1 MADLIDRQ
9 QAIDT
14 MRMFIDSLNKDSP
27 AYKSLSIAF
36 DRCIIELKKLPSAQP
51 EIIRCKDCK
60 NWDTTWTNDFSPNYH
75 YCPMVDGVRK
85 EDWFC
90 ADAERRTE

>member
-1 MADLIDRQ
+1 MSDLISRQ
-9 QAIDT
+9 AAIDALCNDYCGGHQDCKYYPNCENL
-14 MRMFIDSLNKDSP
+14 RSVQ
-27 AYKSLSIAF
+27 
-36 DRCIIELKKLPSAQP
+36 KLPPAQP

-90 ADAERRTE
+90 ADAERRTDE

>member
-1 MADLIDRQ
+1 MNELLSRNEVLALWDKFHPYIATYAMRF
-9 QAIDT
+9 DT
-14 MRMFIDSLNKDSP
+14 KLR
-27 AYKSLSIAF
+27 
-36 DRCIIELKKLPSAQP
+36 ELKPVEPQR
-51 EIIRCKDCK
+51 IRCKDCK

-90 ADAERRTE
+90 ADAERKTE